1 MIPGAAAS
9 EGPKTDK
16 RAIYPTENASF
27 RAEVEVEFRMASP
40 EKKPLVEEAR
50 GERTSGF
57 IRWFGS
63 LGPAVITAALVLG
76 PGSLTVST
84 KLGAMYGYQVLW
96 IVVLATLFMMVFTE
110 MGARIGMASDS
121 SLLTLVRR
129 KWGSP
134 AAVLIGAGSFLITSS
149 FQAGNAMGT
158 GIAFGTLTGT
168 PAPLWTLLFT
178 FLAIASLFLKNFYR
192 FLEKAM
198 LCLVG
203 LMLASFLFT
212 LLTVRPDPA
221 VVAGALIPRVP
232 EGSFALITA
241 SLATT
246 FSIVGAFYQS
256 YLVQE
261 RGWGR
266 ENVKEGVR
274 ESYSGI
280 FCLGLISA
288 MVMVCAAA
296 VLLPQGIRVNSVVEM
311 GKTLEPLYGGTAT
324 AVFTLGLW
332 GAAFSSLMGNAAIG
346 GALLADALGWGAR
359 FHGMRVKGLVVAVM
373 LIGAAVA
380 LAFGNAPLELI
391 VTAQLITV
399 VIVPL
404 IGTAMFRIAGDRT
417 LMGDLAISAVKK
429 RIGGVGLFVLYFLSL
444 YTLGNLIRDLFG

>member
-1 MIPGAAAS
+1 
-9 EGPKTDK
+9 
-16 RAIYPTENASF
+16 
-27 RAEVEVEFRMASP
+27 MANP
-40 EKKPLVEEAR
+40 EKKPLGEEPRVEE
-50 GERTSGF
+50 GSGF
-57 IRWFGS
+57 IRWFRS

-84 KLGAMYGYQVLW
+84 KLGALFGYQVLW

-110 MGARIGMASDS
+110 MGARIGMASDQ

-129 KWGSP
+129 KWGSK

-149 FQAGNAMGT
+149 FQAGNAIGT

-168 PAPLWTLLFT
+168 SASLWTVLFT
-178 FLAIASLFLKNFYR
+178 LLAIGSLFLKNFYR
-192 FLEKAM
+192 VLEKVM

-212 LLTVRPDPA
+212 LLMVRPDPA
-221 VVAGALIPRVP
+221 AVAGALIPRVP
-232 EGSFALITA
+232 EGSFVLITA
-241 SLATT
+241 FVATT

-256 YLVQE
+256 YFVQE

-266 ENVKEGVR
+266 GQVKEGVR

-280 FCLGLISA
+280 LCLGLISA

-296 VLLPQGIRVNSVVEM
+296 VLLPQGIQVNSVVEM

-332 GAAFSSLMGNAAIG
+332 GAALSSLMGNAAIG

-359 FHGMRVKGLVVAVM
+359 FHEKRVKGLVMSVM
-373 LIGAAVA
+373 LIGALVA
-380 LAFGNAPLELI
+380 LTFGSAPLELI
-391 VTAQLITV
+391 VTAQMITV

-404 IGTAMFRIAGDRT
+404 IGTAMFRISNDRAV
-417 LMGDLAISAVKK
+417 MGDLTNSAVKNL
-429 RIGGVGLFVLYFLSL
+429 IGGIGLLVLYFLSV
-444 YTLGNLIRDLFG
+444 YTLGSLIRDAFG